1 MRQAEITRLLTVEE
15 AAAALH
21 HYLAR
26 RIGEPSDARETALV
40 GAISVGVLGWWVALP
55 AAVDWTVG
63 YFTS

>member
-40 GAISVGVLGWWVALP
+40 GAISVR
-55 AAVDWTVG
+55 
-63 YFTS
+63 YRR

>member
-1 MRQAEITRLLTVEE
+1 MHLGLVLALSCVV
-15 AAAALH
+15 AALH

-40 GAISVGVLGWWVALP
+40 GAISRGVLGWWVALP

-63 YFTS
+63 YFAS